1 MRYIFKEDKDG
12 HRQGEVIDLDP
23 SDFRLMYWERKQ
35 VIEPFFREQEMAIVD
50 PDPVVEA
57 PEPVQVKPKSKRRK
71 R

>member
-12 HRQGEVIDLDP
+12 HRRGDVIDLDP

-35 VIEPFFREQEMAIVD
+35 VIEPFFREQTLAIVD

-57 PEPVQVKPKSKRRK
+57 PEPVQAKPKSKRRK